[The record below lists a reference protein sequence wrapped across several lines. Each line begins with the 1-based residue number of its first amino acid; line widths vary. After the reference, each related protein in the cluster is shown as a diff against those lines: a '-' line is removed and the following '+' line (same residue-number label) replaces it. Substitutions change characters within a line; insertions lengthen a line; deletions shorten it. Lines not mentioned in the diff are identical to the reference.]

1 VPPISALTRIEPI
14 HLARLEKQGVSTT
27 GVLEFLAIDLDAL
40 NARLSRAALEL
51 KVDAPE
57 DATVQMWWEQAR
69 TLGDE

>member
-14 HLARLEKQGVSTT
+14 H
-27 GVLEFLAIDLDAL
+27 LDAL